1 MIADAQAMTKEQY
14 LEFEKNSELRHEF
27 VDNTVLAM
35 AGSSLKHNEIIF
47 RIRSALTK
55 AVQEKNCQ
63 IATESLKVLT
73 HNGRYRYP
81 DVVVSCE
88 TSPDEYFMVAPC
100 FIAEVQ
106 SDSTAETDNGAK
118 LDEYTKIPSL
128 QRYAIVSQKTRQVV
142 LYKRLG
148 ETWSFT
154 VLLENGE
161 IDIPCLKATLSLE
174 QIYAGLELD
183 QTESV

>member
-1 MIADAQAMTKEQY
+1 MTLLAEKTMTIEQY
-14 LEFEKNSELRHEF
+14 LEFEKTSELRHEF
-27 VDNTVLAM
+27 MDGQILAM

-55 AVQEKNCQ
+55 AAQEKHCL
-63 IATESLKVLT
+63 IATESLKVKTQL
-73 HNGRYRYP
+73 GRYRYP

-88 TSPDEYFMVAPC
+88 ISLDEYFIENPC

-118 LDEYTKIPSL
+118 LEEYTKIPSL
-128 QRYAIVSQKTRQVV
+128 QRYAIISQKTRQVV
-142 LYKRLG
+142 VYKRTG
-148 ETWSFT
+148 ETWTFE

-161 IDIPCLKATLSLE
+161 IEIGCLETTLSLD
-174 QIYAGLELD
+174 QIYADVTLG
-183 QTESV
+183 

>member
-1 MIADAQAMTKEQY
+1 MIVDARTMTREQY
-14 LEFEKNSELRHEF
+14 LEFEKTSEVRHEF
-27 VDNTVLAM
+27 VDNHILAM
-35 AGSSLKHNEIIF
+35 AGSSLKHNEIIY
-47 RIRSALTK
+47 RIRNILTK
-55 AVQEKNCQ
+55 AVVAKSCQ
-63 IATESLKVLT
+63 IATESLKVMT
-73 HNGRYRYP
+73 NNGRYRYP

-88 TSPDEYFMVAPC
+88 TSPDEYFIVQPC

-142 LYKRLG
+142 LYKRIG
-148 ETWSFT
+148 DTWSFT

-161 IDIPCLKATLSLE
+161 IDIPCLDIALSLE
-174 QIYAGLELD
+174 QIYKGLELE
-183 QTESV
+183 QPESQ

>member
-1 MIADAQAMTKEQY
+1 MATLATTMTVEQY
-14 LEFEKNSELRHEF
+14 LEFEKTAEIRHEF

-47 RIRSALTK
+47 RIRNALTK

-63 IATESLKVLT
+63 IATESLKVMT
-73 HNGRYRYP
+73 KPGRYRYP

-88 TSPDEYFMVAPC
+88 ISSDEYFIQAPC

-106 SDSTAETDNGAK
+106 SESTAETDNGAK
-118 LDEYTKIPSL
+118 LEEYTKIPSL
-128 QRYAIVSQKTRQVV
+128 ERYAIISQKTRQVV
-142 LYKRLG
+142 LYKRIG
-148 ETWSFT
+148 ETWIFT

-161 IDIPCLKATLSLE
+161 IDIPCLEETLTLE
-174 QIYAGLELD
+174 QIYSGLEL
-183 QTESV
+183 S